1 MLKLLSVDNTP
12 KNIENS
18 ENSRAMM
25 GDTGAQK
32 KRIIPPPSKI
42 TKKSGIIESYL
53 KLNSL
58 RLKGVVMKHQ
68 QMRQNMQEQ
77 NQIYLRQKKNL
88 L

>member
-1 MLKLLSVDNTP
+1 MFSVDNTP

-25 GDTGAQK
+25 GDIGAQK

-53 KLNSL
+53 KLNFL
-58 RLKGVVMKHQ
+58 HPKGVAMKHQ
-68 QMRQNMQEQ
+68 
-77 NQIYLRQKKNL
+77 
-88 L
+88 